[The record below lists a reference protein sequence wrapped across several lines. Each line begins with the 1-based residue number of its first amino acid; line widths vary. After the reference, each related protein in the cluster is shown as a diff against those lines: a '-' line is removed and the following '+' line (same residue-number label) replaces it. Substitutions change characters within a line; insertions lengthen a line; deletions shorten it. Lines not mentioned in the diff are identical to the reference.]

1 MGAIWV
7 PFWGPL
13 AEEVRW
19 RQRGADVSG
28 FVSTPCEVGEG
39 GCQTPDILLSFCGLG
54 GCHKQG
60 SRVAERSVRGC
71 RHPRVS
77 KVKVQ
82 GHATPK
88 CRTRAPGAWAAA
100 VATSTWGEGGALAR

>member
-1 MGAIWV
+1 MGAIWA

-28 FVSTPCEVGEG
+28 FVSSPCEVGEG
-39 GCQTPDILLSFCGLG
+39 GVSNLRHFAELCGLG
-54 GCHKQG
+54 GCRKQG
-60 SRVAERSVRGC
+60 PRVAERSVRGC

-100 VATSTWGEGGALAR
+100 VVTSTWGKGGALAR